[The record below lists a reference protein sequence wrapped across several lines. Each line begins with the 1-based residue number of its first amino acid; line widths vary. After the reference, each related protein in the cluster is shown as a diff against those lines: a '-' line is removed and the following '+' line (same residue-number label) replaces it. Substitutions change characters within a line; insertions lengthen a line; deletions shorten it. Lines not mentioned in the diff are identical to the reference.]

1 MKILVVEDDEL
12 VAQALSA
19 VLTHQN
25 YVVEIAKDGE
35 AGWDLVQ
42 AFDYDLIILDIT
54 LPKLDGISLCRK
66 IRSDGCLIPILL
78 VTGWDSPH
86 EKAVGLDAGAD
97 DYVVKPFEEE
107 ELVAR
112 VRALLRRGRVNL
124 KPVLEWG
131 ALQLDPTSCEV
142 IYQTQTLSL
151 TPKEYSL
158 LELFLRNSRRVFSC
172 GMILEH
178 LWSYEDI
185 PSEEAVRTHMKG
197 LRMKL
202 KAAGAP
208 SDLIETVYGI
218 GYRLK
223 PRKKER
229 ERGREG
235 ERERGR
241 EGEKISSQATKA
253 QTLLAIAGVWEK
265 YKGRVSEQVHVL
277 LKAVQAL
284 QTESMS
290 SELHSQ
296 AAAQAHT
303 LAGSLG
309 TFGFTKGSKIA
320 RRIEHLLSSDQ
331 ILDENKIAQLDDWVK
346 ALLSEIDS
354 PIQTLVTPS
363 DNNQD
368 RHPLVLVVDTHHQ
381 IAEDLAIKAADCGLE
396 IAIAN
401 NISIARQKL
410 YQEHPSVAIVNA
422 DILGDNDDLNLL
434 TEFKNRKP
442 PIPVLV
448 LTEEAEVIHRLQ
460 VIHNCGNTI
469 LQKPASSAQVLEAV
483 AELIKKSED
492 GQATVLAVD
501 DDEKVLEVLQN
512 LLKYWGI
519 TVKTLCEPQKFWE
532 TLEATKPDLLILDVE
547 MPGVSGV
554 ELCHELRNNS
564 QWSEMPVLFLTVHSQ
579 AEIINQVFSIGADDF
594 VSKPIVGPEL
604 VTRIVNRLER
614 IKSQQRMTKVQEK
627 QNHAWAERWRKIFD
641 TSPECIKL
649 IAADGTLLEINPA
662 GLAMI
667 EGDETAIG
675 KNIYSVIA
683 PEYRQA
689 FEDLNKSICQGNKG
703 NLEFEIIGFKGSRR
717 FVETHGVPLCN
728 PQNDR
733 VVQLALTRDITAQK
747 QAEAEKERINLL
759 LTAKA
764 RQQATVAQLG
774 QLALL
779 NKDISAFMD
788 RTVALVAQALEVEF
802 SQISEILP
810 SGNAMLLRAGV
821 GWHEGLIKQALVSF
835 NDSLAADTL
844 MMKEP
849 VISLDLPQETRFN
862 SPALLEEYGII
873 SGASVPIFAS
883 DGTYGVL
890 GVYTQHKRAF
900 NQDDIHFLQSIANVL
915 SGAIEKQ
922 HMETSLLIVKET
934 LENKVVE
941 RTAELVEM
949 NKRLQLELEQT
960 QRAQEKL
967 RDSQAQFAGIV
978 DIADDAIISIDSN
991 QRITLFNQG
1000 AEKIFGYSVSEVLG
1014 KPLDILLPEG
1024 SVAAH
1029 RHHVADFGKSLN
1041 SARKMGERREIKGRR
1056 KDKSEFPAEASISKL
1071 KLGEK
1076 IVYTVYLQDVS
1087 NRKQIERMKNEFVSV
1102 VSHELRTPL
1111 TSIHGSLGMLTN
1123 GLIETSSHRG
1133 KRLLQIACHSSECL
1147 VRLINDILDIEC
1159 IESGKVTMHKQLTTV
1174 ADLIAPAVLLVQA
1187 LADKAQ
1193 VKLSVNQGLS
1203 ETISRAISGREAT
1216 PSNTTDLF
1224 QYSTNQ
1230 LTESA
1235 SFFDKEI
1242 TDNSPVIKLP
1252 ADCDRIIQV
1261 LTNLLSN
1268 AIRFSTSGDT
1278 VWLTA
1283 FEQDSSLLF
1292 AIKDT
1297 GCGIE
1302 QDKLEIIFGRFQQV
1316 DSSDSRNH
1324 EGTGLGLAI
1333 CRSIVE
1339 LHGGSIWA
1347 ESVIGVG
1354 STFYFTLPL
1363 LSE

>member
-1 MKILVVEDDEL
+1 
-12 VAQALSA
+12 
-19 VLTHQN
+19 
-25 YVVEIAKDGE
+25 
-35 AGWDLVQ
+35 
-42 AFDYDLIILDIT
+42 
-54 LPKLDGISLCRK
+54 
-66 IRSDGCLIPILL
+66 IPQLN
-78 VTGWDSPH
+78 T
-86 EKAVGLDAGAD
+86 
-97 DYVVKPFEEE
+97 
-107 ELVAR
+107 R
-112 VRALLRRGRVNL
+112 RLLRRGKVNL

-142 IYQTQTLSL
+142 IYKTEILSL
-151 TPKEYSL
+151 TPQEYSL

-172 GMILEH
+172 GIILEH

-185 PSEEAVRTHMKG
+185 PSEEAVRTHIKG

-223 PRKKER
+223 PRKEER
-229 ERGREG
+229 GRGREG

-241 EGEKISSQATKA
+241 EGDSGSHREVKVSALRASGVTRGEGDEEKISSQATKA

-320 RRIEHLLSSDQ
+320 RRIENLLSSDK
-331 ILDENKIAQLDDWVK
+331 ILDENEIAQLHDWVK
-346 ALLSEIDS
+346 TLLSEIDS
-354 PIQTLVTPS
+354 PIQTWVTSPE
-363 DNNQD
+363 NQNE
-368 RHPLVLVVDTHHQ
+368 RPLVLVVDTHHQ
-381 IAEDLAIKAADCGLE
+381 IPEDLAIKAADWGLE

-401 NISIARQKL
+401 DISTARQKL

-422 DILGDNDDLNLL
+422 DILEDNDDLSLL

-448 LTEEAEVIHRLQ
+448 LTEQTDVIVRLQ

-483 AELIKKSED
+483 TELIKNSED
-492 GQATVLAVD
+492 AQATVLAVD
-501 DDEKVLEVLQN
+501 DDEKVLEVLQK

-519 TVKTLCEPQKFWE
+519 TVKTLCEPEKFWE
-532 TLEATKPDLLILDVE
+532 TLETTKPDLLILDVE
-547 MPGVSGV
+547 MPGVNGI

-564 QWSEMPVLFLTVHSQ
+564 QWSEIPVLFLTVYTQ

-614 IKSQQRMTKVQEK
+614 IKCQQRMTKVQEK
-627 QNHAWAERWRKIFD
+627 QNHPSAERWRKIFD

-649 IAADGTLLEINPA
+649 IAADGTLLEMNPA

-703 NLEFEIIGFKGSRR
+703 SLEFEIIGFKGSRR
-717 FVETHGVPLCN
+717 FVETHGVPLGN

-733 VVQLALTRDITAQK
+733 VVQLALTRDMTARK

-759 LTAKA
+759 LRAKV
-764 RQQATVAQLG
+764 RQQASVAQLG
-774 QLALL
+774 QSALL

-788 RTVALVAQALEVEF
+788 ETVTLVAQALEVEF

-810 SGNAMLLRAGV
+810 SGNAMVLRAGV
-821 GWHEGLIKQALVSF
+821 GWHEGLIKQALLNF
-835 NDSLAADTL
+835 NDCLAADTL
-844 MMKEP
+844 VTKEP
-849 VISLDLPQETRFN
+849 VISLDLRQESRFN
-862 SPALLEEYGII
+862 NPALLEEYGII

-883 DGTYGVL
+883 DRTYGVL

-900 NQDDIHFLQSIANVL
+900 NQDDIHFLQAIANVL

-922 HMETSLLIVKET
+922 RIETSLLLAKEE
-934 LENKVVE
+934 LENKVAQ

-949 NKRLQLELEQT
+949 NKRLQLELEQR
-960 QRAQEKL
+960 QLAQEKL

-978 DIADDAIISIDSN
+978 DIASDAIISIDSN
-991 QRITLFNQG
+991 QCITLFNQG
-1000 AEKIFGYSVSEVLG
+1000 AQDIFGYSVSEVLG
-1014 KPLDILLPEG
+1014 KPLDVLLPEG

-1029 RHHVADFGKSLN
+1029 RHHVADFGKSPT
-1041 SARKMGERREIKGRR
+1041 SARKMGERREINGRR
-1056 KDKSEFPAEASISKL
+1056 KDGSEFPADASISKL
-1071 KLGEK
+1071 KVGEK

-1087 NRKQIERMKNEFVSV
+1087 SRKQIERMKNEFVSV

-1111 TSIHGSLGMLTN
+1111 TSIHCSLGMLSR
-1123 GLIETSSHRG
+1123 GLIEGSSDYG
-1133 KRLLQIACHSSECL
+1133 KRLLQIATDSSECL
-1147 VRLINDILDIEC
+1147 VRLINDILDIER
-1159 IESGKVTMHKQLTTV
+1159 IESGKVTMDKQPCEIS
-1174 ADLIAPAVLLVQA
+1174 DLIAQAVLLVQP

-1193 VKLSVNQGLS
+1193 VKLSLSQEFLS
-1203 ETISRAISGREAT
+1203 EKISQAISLREAT
-1216 PSNTTDLF
+1216 ASNKTDLF

-1230 LTESA
+1230 LSKSA
-1235 SFFDKEI
+1235 SFFDEL
-1242 TDNSPVIKLP
+1242 TGNNSPIIRLR

-1261 LTNLLSN
+1261 LINLLSN
-1268 AIRFSTSGDT
+1268 AIRFSASGDT
-1278 VWLTA
+1278 VWLAA
-1283 FEQDSSLLF
+1283 FEQDSSVLF
-1292 AIKDT
+1292 AVKDT

-1302 QDKLEIIFGRFQQV
+1302 QDKLEIIFERFQQV

-1347 ESVIGVG
+1347 ESVMGVG